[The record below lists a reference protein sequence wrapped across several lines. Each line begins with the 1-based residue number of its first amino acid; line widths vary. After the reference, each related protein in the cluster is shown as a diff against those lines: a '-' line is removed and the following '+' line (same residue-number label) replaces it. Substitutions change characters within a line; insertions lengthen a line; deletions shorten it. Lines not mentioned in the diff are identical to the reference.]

1 MKALSATADISTQ
14 SHISTK
20 ADLTSEIPEYAN
32 NIFAQKVKIS
42 MTFPL
47 TLLCSNGRRFNRLE
61 CRRLEGVAVVYAGL
75 VFAVRATQ
83 AVSEIRLPWDF
94 NGRMTPRSTVPT
106 RKQLLPKPGLLDP
119 GFGFIVT
126 VFCSSMMCAKK

>member
-1 MKALSATADISTQ
+1 MKAFSATADTSTQ

-20 ADLTSEIPEYAN
+20 AGLTSEIPEYAN
-32 NIFAQKVKIS
+32 NIFVHKVKIS

-47 TLLCSNGRRFNRLE
+47 TLLCSKGRRYNRLE

-75 VFAVRATQ
+75 VFALQVTQ

-106 RKQLLPKPGLLDP
+106 RKQLLPKTALLDR
-119 GFGFIVT
+119 GFSFTVT
-126 VFCSSMMCAKK
+126 VFCSSMMRAKQ